1 MSLREILLFI
11 KKQSLSFSSLSSRHK
26 GRYSCIDVLVNM
38 PLTKKNP
45 RRTGTN
51 LMLSQQLQHWFTKIT
66 AKSPFFFAILDNQH
80 HYALVN
86 GRYCDLSGLTPA
98 EMVGMCD
105 SEILGKQFYQQLK
118 PYYERAFNGETLEA
132 EITLDDI
139 DLETSVHFSLTP
151 VETEGK
157 VEHIVFHA
165 IDTSEKQILVRSL
178 EESEGKFSTLTT
190 ILPDGLLL
198 VEEDCILSA
207 NPAALRLLG
216 FEMIQELLGES
227 FSRLFVDEKTKT
239 VFAKSLENQIVKA
252 PLVCLTGPR
261 CGFERK
267 VQLHAGATKLLG
279 GNTQI
284 VLIQDAEVSNKI
296 LSPTSKED
304 AHLDS
309 LTGLYNRFGFTK
321 RLEQLIHN
329 ETPLIML
336 YLDID
341 NFKNINDSLGH
352 HIGDKV
358 IKEVSSRLKR
368 LLPPQAIL
376 GHLGG
381 DEFGLILP
389 EPENNRMA
397 EMLSERIISL
407 INQPFDLHHFS
418 KRLACSIG
426 SVAYPGDGNDARI
439 LLQNA
444 DTAMYEAKDR
454 GRNRLIK
461 FNDQMNKE
469 ARMRL
474 WLEIELQ
481 KALQQNGLEVW
492 YQPKVNARDFSIN
505 GAEALIRWKHPVEGY
520 ISPGAFI
527 PVAER
532 AGLIEHLG
540 RVVMRDVFNTV
551 KRWKLQGILPGRVA
565 INLSPEQFGN
575 PKLIDYMEKLLR
587 TTELDP
593 NCITFELTES
603 AVMSDSEHTLQMLNA
618 IKKLGFSLSIDD
630 FGTGYSSLSY
640 LARFPIDELKIDRA
654 FITDIDTLP
663 KQITVIENI
672 INLGKSLNLTVVAE
686 GVETQQQATLLSNL
700 NCHSIQGF
708 HFHRPQPKQDI
719 EELFAQNRR
728 HKN

>member
-1 MSLREILLFI
+1 
-11 KKQSLSFSSLSSRHK
+11 
-26 GRYSCIDVLVNM
+26 M
-38 PLTKKNP
+38 P
-45 RRTGTN
+45 
-51 LMLSQQLQHWFTKIT
+51 SQHLQHWFAKIT
-66 AKSPFFFAILDNQH
+66 SNSPFFFAILNDQH
-80 HYALVN
+80 NYVMVN
-86 GRYCDLSGLTPA
+86 ERYCDIAGLSTTEL
-98 EMVGMCD
+98 VGMND
-105 SEILGKQFYQQLK
+105 SQILGEHFYRHLK
-118 PYYERAFNGETLEA
+118 PYYERAFQGETLET
-132 EITLDDI
+132 ELTLHEI
-139 DLETSVHFSLTP
+139 DLETSLHFSLSP
-151 VETEGK
+151 IMGDKK
-157 VEHIVFHA
+157 VENIVFHA
-165 IDTSEKQILVRSL
+165 IDTSEKQILIRSL
-178 EESEGKFSTLTT
+178 EESENKFSTLTSL
-190 ILPDGLLL
+190 LPDGLLL
-198 VEEDCILSA
+198 VDDDCIISA
-207 NPAALRLLG
+207 NPASARLLG
-216 FEMIQELLGES
+216 FENTSELLGEEL
-227 FSRLFVDEKTKT
+227 SRLFVDEKSKT
-239 VFAKSLENQIVKA
+239 VFSSPLSLLLAGA
-252 PLVCLTGPR
+252 PLVCLTGPK

-267 VQLHAGATKLLG
+267 VQLHAGATVVLG
-279 GNTQI
+279 NSSQLI
-284 VLIQDAEVSNKI
+284 LIQDAEDTPKQ
-296 LSPTSKED
+296 LSSTMHAD
-304 AHLDS
+304 IHIDS
-309 LTGLYNRFGFTK
+309 LTNLYNRFGFTK
-321 RLEQLIHN
+321 RLEQFIQN
-329 ETPLIML
+329 ETPLVML

-358 IKEVSSRLKR
+358 IKEVSARLKR
-368 LLPPQAIL
+368 LLPQQAIV

-389 EPENNRMA
+389 DPENSRAA
-397 EMLSERIISL
+397 EMLAERIISL

-426 SVAYPGDGNDARI
+426 SVAYPGDGSDARV

-505 GAEALIRWKHPVEGY
+505 GAEALVRWKHPVEGY
-520 ISPGAFI
+520 INPGAFI
-527 PVAER
+527 PVAEK

-540 RVVMRDVFNTV
+540 RVVMRDVFSTV

-565 INLSPEQFGN
+565 INLSPEQFCN

-700 NCHSIQGF
+700 NCNSIQGF
-708 HFHRPQPKQDI
+708 HFYRPQPRQEV
-719 EELFAQNRR
+719 EELFVQNRR
-728 HKN
+728 HRSTPK

>member
-1 MSLREILLFI
+1 
-11 KKQSLSFSSLSSRHK
+11 
-26 GRYSCIDVLVNM
+26 M
-38 PLTKKNP
+38 P
-45 RRTGTN
+45 
-51 LMLSQQLQHWFTKIT
+51 SQNIQHWFAKIT
-66 AKSPFFFAILDNQH
+66 SNSPFFFALLDDQH
-80 HYALVN
+80 QYVLVN
-86 GRYCDLSGLTPA
+86 ERYCDIAGLPA
-98 EMVGMCD
+98 NDLIGMND
-105 SEILGKQFYQQLK
+105 TQVLGEHFYQHLQ
-118 PYYERAFNGETLEA
+118 PYYSRAFNGETLEA
-132 EITLDDI
+132 EVTLHEL
-139 DLETSVHFSLTP
+139 DLETSLHFSLSP
-151 VETEGK
+151 ILNDNQVEY
-157 VEHIVFHA
+157 VVFHA
-165 IDTSEKQILVRSL
+165 IDTSEKQILIRSL
-178 EESEGKFSTLTT
+178 EESENKFSTLTT
-190 ILPDGLLL
+190 LLPDGLLL
-198 VEEDCILSA
+198 VEDDCIISA
-207 NPAALRLLG
+207 NPSSARLLG
-216 FEMIQELLGES
+216 FDDTSDLLGEEL
-227 FSRLFVDEKTKT
+227 SRLFIDEKTKA
-239 VFAKSLENQIVKA
+239 VFTTPIGLLLSEA

-267 VQLHAGATKLLG
+267 VQLNAGTIRVLG
-279 GNTQI
+279 SNSQLI
-284 VLIQDAEVSNKI
+284 LIQDASQATKQ
-296 LSPTSKED
+296 LSATTQTD
-304 AHLDS
+304 MHIDT
-309 LTGLYNRFGFTK
+309 LTGLYNRLGFTK
-321 RLEQLIHN
+321 RLEQLIQN
-329 ETPLIML
+329 DTPLVML

-368 LLPPQAIL
+368 LLPPQAVL

-389 EPENNRMA
+389 EPEHNRSA
-397 EMLSERIISL
+397 EMLAERIISL

-426 SVAYPGDGNDARI
+426 SVRYPGDGNDARV

-505 GAEALIRWKHPVEGY
+505 GAEALVRWKHPVEGY

-527 PVAER
+527 PVAEK

-540 RVVMRDVFNTV
+540 RVVMRDVFATV
-551 KRWKLQGILPGRVA
+551 KRWKQQGILPGRVA
-565 INLSPEQFGN
+565 INISPEQFGN
-575 PKLIDYMEKLLR
+575 PQLIDYLEKLLR
-587 TTELDP
+587 TTALDP

-603 AVMSDSEHTLQMLNA
+603 AMMSDSDHTLQMLNA

-630 FGTGYSSLSY
+630 FGTGYSSLAY

-663 KQITVIENI
+663 KQVTVIENI

-708 HFHRPQPKQDI
+708 HFYRPQPKHEV
-719 EELFAQNRR
+719 EELFSQHRR
-728 HKN
+728 HRKSL

>member
-1 MSLREILLFI
+1 
-11 KKQSLSFSSLSSRHK
+11 
-26 GRYSCIDVLVNM
+26 
-38 PLTKKNP
+38 
-45 RRTGTN
+45 
-51 LMLSQQLQHWFTKIT
+51 MLSQQLQHWFTKIT
-66 AKSPFFFAILDNQH
+66 ANSPFFFAILDSQH
-80 HYALVN
+80 NYAVVN
-86 GRYCDLSGLTPA
+86 GRYCDIAGLSPTEL
-98 EMVGMCD
+98 VGMCD
-105 SEILGKQFYQQLK
+105 NQILGQQFYRHLT
-118 PYYERAFNGETLEA
+118 PYYERAFNGETIEA
-132 EITLDDI
+132 EVTLSDL
-139 DLETSVHFSLTP
+139 DLETSLHFNVSP
-151 VETEGK
+151 IESDNGI
-157 VEHIVFHA
+157 EHIIFHA

-190 ILPDGLLL
+190 LLPEGVFL
-198 VEEDCILSA
+198 VEGDCIISA
-207 NPAALRLLG
+207 NPAAVRLLG
-216 FEMIQELLGES
+216 FEDSQDLLGENL
-227 FSRLFVDEKTKT
+227 SRLFVDEKTKT
-239 VFAKSLENQIVKA
+239 VFSDTLLDLLNDA
-252 PLVCLTGPR
+252 PLQCLTGPR

-267 VQLHAGATKLLG
+267 VRLQADSTMILGSHSQL
-279 GNTQI
+279 
-284 VLIQDAEVSNKI
+284 VLVQDAESANSAA
-296 LSPTSKED
+296 SPVAHED

-321 RLEQLIHN
+321 RLEQLIQN
-329 ETPLIML
+329 DTPLIML

-368 LLPPQAIL
+368 LLPQHAVL

-381 DEFGLILP
+381 DEFGIILA
-389 EPENNRMA
+389 EPDNNRMT

-407 INQPFDLHHFS
+407 VNQPFDLHHFS

-540 RVVMRDVFNTV
+540 RVVMRDVFSTV

-593 NCITFELTES
+593 SCITFELTES
-603 AVMSDSEHTLQMLNA
+603 AVMSDSDHTLQMLNA
-618 IKKLGFSLSIDD
+618 IKKLGFALSIDD

-654 FITDIDTLP
+654 FIRDVDTLP
-663 KQITVIENI
+663 KQVTVIENI

-700 NCHSIQGF
+700 NCNSIQGF
-708 HFHRPQPKQDI
+708 HFHRPQPRQEV

>member
-1 MSLREILLFI
+1 
-11 KKQSLSFSSLSSRHK
+11 
-26 GRYSCIDVLVNM
+26 M
-38 PLTKKNP
+38 P
-45 RRTGTN
+45 
-51 LMLSQQLQHWFTKIT
+51 SQHLKHWFVKLTSN
-66 AKSPFFFAILDNQH
+66 SPFFFAILDNE
-80 HYALVN
+80 YRYRMVSE
-86 GRYCDLSGLTPA
+86 RYCDITGLEHDDVVGLTD
-98 EMVGMCD
+98 EQV
-105 SEILGKQFYQQLK
+105 LGEQFYHKLQ
-118 PYYERAFNGETLEA
+118 PYYQRAFSGEHIEA
-132 EITLDDI
+132 EITLDET
-139 DLETSVHFSLTP
+139 DLETSLHFSISPIIEDKQTRF
-151 VETEGK
+151 V
-157 VEHIVFHA
+157 VFHA

-178 EESEGKFSTLTT
+178 EESETKFSKLTQL
-190 ILPDGLLL
+190 LPDGLLL
-198 VEEDCILSA
+198 VEDDIIISA
-207 NPAALRLLG
+207 NPASARLLG
-216 FEMIQELLGES
+216 LNSPHELLGEEL
-227 FSRLFVDEKTKT
+227 SRLFIDENSKK
-239 VFAKSLENQIVKA
+239 VFSHKLSSLLSEKPFI
-252 PLVCLTGPR
+252 CLTSAR

-267 VQLHAGATKLLG
+267 VQLNADVTAILG
-279 GNTQI
+279 SESQI
-284 VLIQDAEVSNKI
+284 ILIQDADDTPKNLSN
-296 LSPTSKED
+296 STED
-304 AHLDS
+304 AHIDS
-309 LTGLYNRFGFTK
+309 LTKLYNRFGFTK
-321 RLEQLIHN
+321 RLEQLIRSQ
-329 ETPLIML
+329 TPLL
-336 YLDID
+336 VFYLDID

-358 IKEVSSRLKR
+358 IQEVSARLKR
-368 LLPPQAIL
+368 LLPNQAII

-381 DEFGLILP
+381 DEFGIILP
-389 EPENNRMA
+389 EPENSRMA
-397 EMLSERIISL
+397 EIISDRIISL

-426 SVAYPGDGNDARI
+426 SVRYPEDGQDARI

-505 GAEALIRWKHPVEGY
+505 GAEALVRWKHPVEGY

-575 PKLIDYMEKLLR
+575 PQLIDYMEKLLR

-593 NCITFELTES
+593 SCITFELTES

-618 IKKLGFSLSIDD
+618 IKKLGFALSIDD

-654 FITDIDTLP
+654 FINDIDTLP
-663 KQITVIENI
+663 KQVTVIENI
-672 INLGKSLNLTVVAE
+672 INLGKSLDLTVVAE
-686 GVETQQQATLLSNL
+686 GVETHQQATLLSNL
-700 NCHSIQGF
+700 QCNSIQGF
-708 HFHRPQPKQDI
+708 HFYRPQPKHEV

>member
-1 MSLREILLFI
+1 
-11 KKQSLSFSSLSSRHK
+11 
-26 GRYSCIDVLVNM
+26 M
-38 PLTKKNP
+38 PT
-45 RRTGTN
+45 T
-51 LMLSQQLQHWFTKIT
+51 QLQQWF
-66 AKSPFFFAILDNQH
+66 AKLTDSSPFLFAILDKQHNYSNVNQ
-80 HYALVN
+80 
-86 GRYCDLSGLTPA
+86 RYCEIAGLSKNEL
-98 EMVGMCD
+98 VGMND
-105 SEILGKQFYQQLK
+105 SLVLGDKFYQSLK
-118 PYYERAFNGETLEA
+118 PFYDKALQGENVEA
-132 EITLDDI
+132 EIILNDDEH
-139 DLETSVHFSLTP
+139 ETSLHFSVSP
-151 VETEGK
+151 IIIDDNVESIT
-157 VEHIVFHA
+157 FHA
-165 IDTSEKQILVRSL
+165 IDTSEKQIIAKSL
-178 EESEGKFSTLTT
+178 EESESKFSVLSEL
-190 ILPDGLLL
+190 LPDGL
-198 VEEDCILSA
+198 ILIENDTIISA
-207 NPAALRLLG
+207 NPMAVRLLG
-216 FEMIQELLGES
+216 FNENEELLGEQI
-227 FSRLFVDEKTKT
+227 SRLFIDEKTKT
-239 VFAKSLENQIVKA
+239 VFARSLSSILEKEIIT
-252 PLVCLTGPR
+252 CLTGAR
-261 CGFERK
+261 CGVERK
-267 VQLHAGATKLLG
+267 VTLRADKITVLG
-279 GNTQI
+279 NQSQI
-284 VLIQDAEVSNKI
+284 II
-296 LSPTSKED
+296 IED
-304 AHLDS
+304 ADSEVGGVPDDKHDSHYDS
-309 LTGLYNRFGFTK
+309 LTKLYNRFGFTR
-321 RLEQLIHN
+321 RLEHFIDN
-329 ETPLIML
+329 ETPLVML

-358 IKEVSSRLKR
+358 IKEVSARLQR
-368 LLPPQAIL
+368 LLPAEAIL

-381 DEFGLILP
+381 DEFGLIVPNP
-389 EPENNRMA
+389 EHNKAA
-397 EMLSERIISL
+397 ESLSEKIISL

-426 SVAYPGDGNDARI
+426 AVSYPRDGNDARV

-454 GRNRLIK
+454 GRNRLI
-461 FNDQMNKE
+461 NYHDQMNKE

-505 GAEALIRWKHPVEGY
+505 GAEALVRWKHPIEGY

-540 RVVMRDVFNTV
+540 RSVMREVFTTV
-551 KRWKLQGILPGRVA
+551 KRWKIQGILPGRVA

-593 NCITFELTES
+593 SCITFELTES

-618 IKKLGFSLSIDD
+618 IKKLGFALSIDD

-654 FITDIDTLP
+654 FINDIDKLP
-663 KQITVIENI
+663 KQVTVIENI
-672 INLGKSLNLTVVAE
+672 INLGRSLDLSVVAE
-686 GVETQQQATLLSNL
+686 GVETRQQATLLSNL

-708 HFHRPQPKQDI
+708 HFHRPQPKHEI
-719 EELFAQNRR
+719 EELLAQNRR

>member
-1 MSLREILLFI
+1 
-11 KKQSLSFSSLSSRHK
+11 
-26 GRYSCIDVLVNM
+26 
-38 PLTKKNP
+38 
-45 RRTGTN
+45 
-51 LMLSQQLQHWFTKIT
+51 MLSQQLQHWFTKLT
-66 AKSPFFFAILDNQH
+66 ANSPFFFAILDQQH
-80 HYALVN
+80 HYAVVN
-86 GRYCDLSGLTPA
+86 GRYCDIAGLTST
-98 EMVGMCD
+98 ELVGMND
-105 SEILGKQFYQQLK
+105 SQILGQQFYEQLK
-118 PYYERAFNGETLEA
+118 PYYQRAFKGESIEA
-132 EITLDDI
+132 EVTIGDVN
-139 DLETSVHFSLTP
+139 LETSLHFNLSP
-151 VETEGK
+151 IDSDGK
-157 VEHIVFHA
+157 IEHIIFHA
-165 IDTSEKQILVRSL
+165 IDTSEKQILIRSL
-178 EESEGKFSTLTT
+178 DESEGKFSTLTSL
-190 ILPDGLLL
+190 LPEGILL
-198 VEEDCILSA
+198 VEEDCIISV

-216 FEMIQELLGES
+216 FDSAQDVLGES
-227 FSRLFVDEKTKT
+227 LSRLFIDEKTKT
-239 VFAKSLENQIVKA
+239 VFSESLTNSLCEA
-252 PLVCLTGPR
+252 PLVCLTSPR

-267 VQLHAGATKLLG
+267 VQLLADATMILG
-279 GNTQI
+279 SDSQL
-284 VLIQDAEVSNKI
+284 VLIQDAESAPKALSVNK
-296 LSPTSKED
+296 TED
-304 AHLDS
+304 AHIDS

-368 LLPPQAIL
+368 LLPQQAVL

-381 DEFGLILP
+381 DEFGIILP

-397 EMLSERIISL
+397 EILSERIISL

-418 KRLACSIG
+418 KRLACSVG

-540 RVVMRDVFNTV
+540 RVVMRDVFTTV

-593 NCITFELTES
+593 SCITFELTES

-618 IKKLGFSLSIDD
+618 IKKLGFALSIDD

-640 LARFPIDELKIDRA
+640 LARFPLDELKIDRA
-654 FITDIDTLP
+654 FISDIDTLP
-663 KQITVIENI
+663 KQVTVIENI

-700 NCHSIQGF
+700 NCNSIQGF
-708 HFHRPQPKQDI
+708 HFYRPQPRQEV

>member
-1 MSLREILLFI
+1 
-11 KKQSLSFSSLSSRHK
+11 
-26 GRYSCIDVLVNM
+26 M
-38 PLTKKNP
+38 P
-45 RRTGTN
+45 
-51 LMLSQQLQHWFTKIT
+51 SQQLQHWFKKIT
-66 AKSPFFFAILDNQH
+66 AHGPFFSAILDSQH
-80 HYALVN
+80 NYVMVN
-86 GRYCDLSGLTPA
+86 ERYCEIAGLSND
-98 EMVGMCD
+98 EMIGMND
-105 SEILGKQFYQQLK
+105 SQILGEQFYSHLK
-118 PYYERAFNGETLEA
+118 PYYQRAFSGEHLEA
-132 EITLDDI
+132 EITLDEI
-139 DLETSVHFSLTP
+139 DLETCFHCTLSP
-151 VETEGK
+151 IEIDGK
-157 VEHIVFHA
+157 IQSIVLHA

-178 EESEGKFSTLTT
+178 EESESKFSTLTAL
-190 ILPDGLLL
+190 LPDGLLL
-198 VEEDCILSA
+198 VEDDCILSA
-207 NPAALRLLG
+207 NPAAVRLLG
-216 FEMIQELLGES
+216 FESSADLLGEDL
-227 FSRLFVDEKTKT
+227 SRLFIDEKTKT
-239 VFAKSLENQIVKA
+239 VFNNKLSLLLQNS
-252 PLVCLTGPR
+252 PFVCLTGPR

-267 VQLHAGATKLLG
+267 VQLKADSAVILG
-279 GNTQI
+279 SDSQI
-284 VLIQDAEVSNKI
+284 VLIQDAEQNAAPNSN
-296 LSPTSKED
+296 SPVED
-304 AHLDS
+304 ANIDS
-309 LTGLYNRFGFTK
+309 LTGVYNRFGFTK
-321 RLEQLIHN
+321 RLEQLIKN

-368 LLPPQAIL
+368 LLPQQAVL

-389 EPENNRMA
+389 EPENNRMV
-397 EMLSERIISL
+397 EMLSDRIISL

-540 RVVMRDVFNTV
+540 RVVMREVFNTV
-551 KRWKLQGILPGRVA
+551 KRWKIQGILPGRVA

-593 NCITFELTES
+593 SCITFELTES
-603 AVMSDSEHTLQMLNA
+603 AVMSDSDHTLQMLNA

-640 LARFPIDELKIDRA
+640 LARFPLDELKIDRA
-654 FITDIDTLP
+654 FINEIDTLP
-663 KQITVIENI
+663 KQVTVIENI

-700 NCHSIQGF
+700 NCNSIQGF
-708 HFHRPQPKQDI
+708 HFYRPQPKQEV
-719 EELFAQNRR
+719 EELFVQNRR

>member
-1 MSLREILLFI
+1 
-11 KKQSLSFSSLSSRHK
+11 
-26 GRYSCIDVLVNM
+26 M
-38 PLTKKNP
+38 P
-45 RRTGTN
+45 
-51 LMLSQQLQHWFTKIT
+51 SQQLQHWFKQLT
-66 AKSPFFFAILDNQH
+66 ANSPFFFAILDSNH
-80 HYALVN
+80 DYCVVN
-86 GRYCDLSGLTPA
+86 ERYSEIAGLSGA
-98 EMVGMCD
+98 EMVGMND
-105 SEILGKQFYQQLK
+105 VQVLGDKFYQKLK
-118 PYYERAFNGETLEA
+118 PYYQRAFNLEHVEA
-132 EITLDDI
+132 ELSLDETDI
-139 DLETSVHFSLTP
+139 ETSLHFSVSPILAD
-151 VETEGK
+151 EK
-157 VEHIVFHA
+157 VTHVVFHA
-165 IDTSEKQILVRSL
+165 IDTTEKQVLIRSL
-178 EESEGKFSTLTT
+178 EESESKFSRLTQL
-190 ILPDGLLL
+190 LPDGFLL
-198 VEEDCILSA
+198 VEDDSILSA
-207 NPAALRLLG
+207 NPAAARLLG
-216 FEMIQELLGES
+216 FNTPHELLGEEM
-227 FSRLFVDEKTKT
+227 SRLFVDAASKTPHSSQLCSLLSEK
-239 VFAKSLENQIVKA
+239 
-252 PLVCLTGPR
+252 PLVCLTSAR
-261 CGFERK
+261 CGFERRI
-267 VQLHAGATKLLG
+267 QINADNATVLGNRSQVILL
-279 GNTQI
+279 
-284 VLIQDAEVSNKI
+284 QDADAVTKRLSDSN
-296 LSPTSKED
+296 SDD

-309 LTGLYNRFGFTK
+309 LTKLYNRFGFTR
-321 RLEQLIHN
+321 RLDQLIN
-329 ETPLIML
+329 NDVPLLLL

-358 IKEVSSRLKR
+358 IKEVSARLKR
-368 LLPPQAIL
+368 LLPKQAVI

-381 DEFGLILP
+381 DEFGIILP

-397 EMLSERIISL
+397 EILSERIISL
-407 INQPFDLHHFS
+407 INQPFDLQHFS

-426 SVAYPGDGNDARI
+426 SVTYPGNGNDARI

-505 GAEALIRWKHPVEGY
+505 GAEALVRWKHPVEGY

-551 KRWKLQGILPGRVA
+551 KRWKMQGILPGRVA

-575 PKLIDYMEKLLR
+575 PQLIDYMEKLLR

-593 NCITFELTES
+593 SCITFELTES
-603 AVMSDSEHTLQMLNA
+603 AVMSDSDHTIQMLNA

-640 LARFPIDELKIDRA
+640 LARFPLDELKIDRA
-654 FITDIDTLP
+654 FINDIDDYP
-663 KQITVIENI
+663 KQVTVIENI
-672 INLGKSLNLTVVAE
+672 INLGKSLNLSVVAE
-686 GVETQQQATLLSNL
+686 GIETHQQAALLSNL
-700 NCHSIQGF
+700 QCNAIQGF
-708 HFHRPQPKQDI
+708 HFYRPQPRAEV

>member
-1 MSLREILLFI
+1 
-11 KKQSLSFSSLSSRHK
+11 
-26 GRYSCIDVLVNM
+26 
-38 PLTKKNP
+38 
-45 RRTGTN
+45 
-51 LMLSQQLQHWFTKIT
+51 MLSQQLQHWFKEIT
-66 AKSPFFFAILDNQH
+66 ANSPFFFAILDNQH
-80 HYALVN
+80 NYAVVN
-86 GRYCDLSGLTPA
+86 GRYCDIAGLTPP
-98 EMVGMCD
+98 ELVGMSD
-105 SEILGKQFYQQLK
+105 SQIMGQQFYNHLK
-118 PYYERAFNGETLEA
+118 PYYERAFKGESIEA
-132 EITLDDI
+132 EMTMGDL
-139 DLETSVHFSLTP
+139 DLETSLHFNISPLNND
-151 VETEGK
+151 GK
-157 VEHIVFHA
+157 IEHIIFHA
-165 IDTSEKQILVRSL
+165 LDTSEKQILIRSL
-178 EESEGKFSTLTT
+178 EESEGKFSTLTSLVPEG
-190 ILPDGLLL
+190 IML
-198 VEEDCILSA
+198 VEDDCIISA

-216 FEMIQELLGES
+216 FESVQDVLGES
-227 FSRLFVDEKTKT
+227 LSRLFVDEKTKT
-239 VFAKSLENQIVKA
+239 VFSESLVSSLGEA
-252 PLVCLTGPR
+252 PLTCLTGPR

-267 VQLHAGATKLLG
+267 VQLMADATMILG
-279 GNTQI
+279 SDSQL
-284 VLIQDAEVSNKI
+284 VLIQDADAAPKL
-296 LSPTSKED
+296 LSPSNQED

-329 ETPLIML
+329 DTALIML

-368 LLPPQAIL
+368 LLPQHAIL

-381 DEFGLILP
+381 DEFGIILP

-407 INQPFDLHHFS
+407 VNQPFDLHHFS

-540 RVVMRDVFNTV
+540 RVVMREVFTTV

-593 NCITFELTES
+593 SCITFELTES

-618 IKKLGFSLSIDD
+618 IKRLGFALSIDD

-654 FITDIDTLP
+654 FISDIDTLP

-700 NCHSIQGF
+700 NCNSIQGF
-708 HFHRPQPKQDI
+708 HFHRPQPRQEV

>member
-1 MSLREILLFI
+1 MCYLRCNILMNISALE
-11 KKQSLSFSSLSSRHK
+11 SGSSL
-26 GRYSCIDVLVNM
+26 M
-38 PLTKKNP
+38 P
-45 RRTGTN
+45 
-51 LMLSQQLQHWFTKIT
+51 SQHLQHWFAKIT
-66 AKSPFFFAILDNQH
+66 SNSPFFFAILNDQH
-80 HYALVN
+80 NYVMVN
-86 GRYCDLSGLTPA
+86 ERYCDIAGLSTTEL
-98 EMVGMCD
+98 VGMND
-105 SEILGKQFYQQLK
+105 SQILGEHFYRHLK
-118 PYYERAFNGETLEA
+118 PYYERAFQGETLET
-132 EITLDDI
+132 ELTLHEI
-139 DLETSVHFSLTP
+139 DLETSLHFSLSP
-151 VETEGK
+151 IMGDKK
-157 VEHIVFHA
+157 VENIVFHA
-165 IDTSEKQILVRSL
+165 IDTSEKQILIRSL
-178 EESEGKFSTLTT
+178 EESENKFSTLTSL
-190 ILPDGLLL
+190 LPDGLLL
-198 VEEDCILSA
+198 VDDDCIISA
-207 NPAALRLLG
+207 NPASARLLG
-216 FEMIQELLGES
+216 FENTSELLGEEL
-227 FSRLFVDEKTKT
+227 SRLFVDEKSKT
-239 VFAKSLENQIVKA
+239 VFSSPLSLLLAGA
-252 PLVCLTGPR
+252 PLVCLTGPK

-267 VQLHAGATKLLG
+267 VQLHAGATVVLG
-279 GNTQI
+279 NSSQLI
-284 VLIQDAEVSNKI
+284 LIQDAEDTPKQ
-296 LSPTSKED
+296 LSSTMHAD
-304 AHLDS
+304 IHIDS
-309 LTGLYNRFGFTK
+309 LTNLYNRFGFTK
-321 RLEQLIHN
+321 RLEQFIQN
-329 ETPLIML
+329 ETPLVML

-358 IKEVSSRLKR
+358 IKEVSARLKR
-368 LLPPQAIL
+368 LLPQQAIV

-389 EPENNRMA
+389 DPENSRAA
-397 EMLSERIISL
+397 EMLAERIISL

-426 SVAYPGDGNDARI
+426 SVAYPGDGSDARV

-505 GAEALIRWKHPVEGY
+505 GAEALVRWKHPVEGY
-520 ISPGAFI
+520 INPGAFI
-527 PVAER
+527 PVAEK

-540 RVVMRDVFNTV
+540 RVVMRDVFSTV

-565 INLSPEQFGN
+565 INLSPEQFCN

-700 NCHSIQGF
+700 NCNSIQGF
-708 HFHRPQPKQDI
+708 HFYRPQPRQEV
-719 EELFAQNRR
+719 EELFVQNRR
-728 HKN
+728 HRSTPK

>member
-1 MSLREILLFI
+1 
-11 KKQSLSFSSLSSRHK
+11 
-26 GRYSCIDVLVNM
+26 
-38 PLTKKNP
+38 
-45 RRTGTN
+45 
-51 LMLSQQLQHWFTKIT
+51 MLSQQLQHWFTKIT
-66 AKSPFFFAILDNQH
+66 ANSPFFFAILDNQH
-80 HYALVN
+80 NYAMVN
-86 GRYCDLSGLTPA
+86 GRYCDIAGLTPT
-98 EMVGMCD
+98 ELVGMCD
-105 SEILGKQFYQQLK
+105 NQIMGQQFYEHLK
-118 PYYERAFNGETLEA
+118 PYYERAFSGESVEA
-132 EITLDDI
+132 EMTLGNL
-139 DLETSVHFSLTP
+139 DLETSLHFNVSP
-151 VETEGK
+151 IETEGK
-157 VEHIVFHA
+157 IEHVIFHA
-165 IDTSEKQILVRSL
+165 LDTSEKQILIRSL

-190 ILPDGLLL
+190 LLSDGVLL
-198 VEEDCILSA
+198 VEDDCILSA

-216 FEMIQELLGES
+216 FDSIQDVLGES
-227 FSRLFVDEKTKT
+227 LSRLFVDEKTKT
-239 VFAKSLENQIVKA
+239 VFSDSFSNMLSET
-252 PLVCLTGPR
+252 PLVCSTSPR
-261 CGFERK
+261 CGLERK
-267 VQLHAGATKLLG
+267 VQLQADATMVLG
-279 GNTQI
+279 GDSQL
-284 VLIQDAEVSNKI
+284 VLIQDAEEAPTGGAPVNKH
-296 LSPTSKED
+296 ED
-304 AHLDS
+304 IHLDS

-321 RLEQLIHN
+321 RLEQLIHK

-368 LLPPQAIL
+368 LLPQHAVL

-381 DEFGLILP
+381 DEFGIILP

-540 RVVMRDVFNTV
+540 RVVMRDVFSTV

-603 AVMSDSEHTLQMLNA
+603 AVMSDSEHTIQMLNA
-618 IKKLGFSLSIDD
+618 IKKLGFALSIDD

-654 FITDIDTLP
+654 FISDIDTLP

-672 INLGKSLNLTVVAE
+672 INLGKSLDLTVVAE

-700 NCHSIQGF
+700 NCNSIQGF
-708 HFHRPQPKQDI
+708 HFYRPQPRQEV

>member
-1 MSLREILLFI
+1 MCYLRCNILMNISALE
-11 KKQSLSFSSLSSRHK
+11 SGSSL
-26 GRYSCIDVLVNM
+26 M
-38 PLTKKNP
+38 P
-45 RRTGTN
+45 
-51 LMLSQQLQHWFTKIT
+51 SQHLQHWFAKIT
-66 AKSPFFFAILDNQH
+66 SNSPFFFAILNDQH
-80 HYALVN
+80 NYVMVN
-86 GRYCDLSGLTPA
+86 ERYCDIAGLSTTEL
-98 EMVGMCD
+98 VGMND
-105 SEILGKQFYQQLK
+105 SQILGEHFYRHLK
-118 PYYERAFNGETLEA
+118 PYYERAFQGETLET
-132 EITLDDI
+132 ELTLHEI
-139 DLETSVHFSLTP
+139 DLETSLHFSLSP
-151 VETEGK
+151 IMGDKK
-157 VEHIVFHA
+157 VENIVFHA
-165 IDTSEKQILVRSL
+165 IDTSEKQILIRSL
-178 EESEGKFSTLTT
+178 EESENKFSTLTSL
-190 ILPDGLLL
+190 LPDGLLL
-198 VEEDCILSA
+198 VDDDCIISA
-207 NPAALRLLG
+207 NPASARLLG
-216 FEMIQELLGES
+216 FENTSELLGEEL
-227 FSRLFVDEKTKT
+227 SRLFVDEKSKT
-239 VFAKSLENQIVKA
+239 VFSSPLSLLLAGA
-252 PLVCLTGPR
+252 PLVCLTGPK

-267 VQLHAGATKLLG
+267 VQLHAGATVVLG
-279 GNTQI
+279 NSSQLI
-284 VLIQDAEVSNKI
+284 LIQDAEDAPKQ
-296 LSPTSKED
+296 LSSTMHAD
-304 AHLDS
+304 IHIDS
-309 LTGLYNRFGFTK
+309 LTNLYNRFGFTK
-321 RLEQLIHN
+321 RLEQFIQN
-329 ETPLIML
+329 ETPLVML

-358 IKEVSSRLKR
+358 IKEVSARLKR
-368 LLPPQAIL
+368 LLPQQAIV

-389 EPENNRMA
+389 DPENSHAA
-397 EMLSERIISL
+397 EMLAERIISL

-426 SVAYPGDGNDARI
+426 SVAYPGDGSDARV

-505 GAEALIRWKHPVEGY
+505 GAEALVRWKHPVEGY
-520 ISPGAFI
+520 INPGAFI
-527 PVAER
+527 PVAEK

-540 RVVMRDVFNTV
+540 RVVMRDVFSTV

-565 INLSPEQFGN
+565 INLSPEQFCN

-700 NCHSIQGF
+700 NCNSIQGF
-708 HFHRPQPKQDI
+708 HFYRPQPRQEV
-719 EELFAQNRR
+719 EELFVQNRR
-728 HKN
+728 HRSTPK

>member
-1 MSLREILLFI
+1 MCYLRCNILMNISALE
-11 KKQSLSFSSLSSRHK
+11 SGSSL
-26 GRYSCIDVLVNM
+26 M
-38 PLTKKNP
+38 P
-45 RRTGTN
+45 
-51 LMLSQQLQHWFTKIT
+51 SQHLQHWFAKIT
-66 AKSPFFFAILDNQH
+66 SNSPFFFAILNDQH
-80 HYALVN
+80 NYVMVN
-86 GRYCDLSGLTPA
+86 ERYCDIAGLSTTEL
-98 EMVGMCD
+98 VGMND
-105 SEILGKQFYQQLK
+105 SQILGEHFYRHLK
-118 PYYERAFNGETLEA
+118 PYYERAFQGETLET
-132 EITLDDI
+132 ELTLHEI
-139 DLETSVHFSLTP
+139 DLETSLHFSLSP
-151 VETEGK
+151 IMGDKK
-157 VEHIVFHA
+157 VENIVFHA
-165 IDTSEKQILVRSL
+165 IDTSEKQILIRSL
-178 EESEGKFSTLTT
+178 EESKNKFSTLTSL
-190 ILPDGLLL
+190 LPDGLLL
-198 VEEDCILSA
+198 VDDDCIISA
-207 NPAALRLLG
+207 NPASARLLG
-216 FEMIQELLGES
+216 FENTSELLGEEL
-227 FSRLFVDEKTKT
+227 SRLFVDEKSKT
-239 VFAKSLENQIVKA
+239 VFSSPLSLLLAGA
-252 PLVCLTGPR
+252 PLVCLTGPK

-267 VQLHAGATKLLG
+267 VQLHAGATVVLG
-279 GNTQI
+279 NSSQLI
-284 VLIQDAEVSNKI
+284 LIQDAEDAPKQ
-296 LSPTSKED
+296 LSSTMHAD
-304 AHLDS
+304 IHIDS
-309 LTGLYNRFGFTK
+309 LTNLYNRFGFTK
-321 RLEQLIHN
+321 RLEQFIQN
-329 ETPLIML
+329 ETPLVML

-358 IKEVSSRLKR
+358 IKEVSARLKR
-368 LLPPQAIL
+368 LLPQQAIV

-389 EPENNRMA
+389 DPENSRAA
-397 EMLSERIISL
+397 EMLAERIISL

-426 SVAYPGDGNDARI
+426 SVAYPGDGSDARV

-505 GAEALIRWKHPVEGY
+505 GAEALVRWKHPVEGY
-520 ISPGAFI
+520 INPGAFI
-527 PVAER
+527 PVAEK

-540 RVVMRDVFNTV
+540 RVVMRDVFSTV

-565 INLSPEQFGN
+565 INLSPEQFCN

-700 NCHSIQGF
+700 NCNSIQGF
-708 HFHRPQPKQDI
+708 HFYRPQPRQEV
-719 EELFAQNRR
+719 EELFVQNRR
-728 HKN
+728 HRSTPK

>member
-1 MSLREILLFI
+1 
-11 KKQSLSFSSLSSRHK
+11 
-26 GRYSCIDVLVNM
+26 M
-38 PLTKKNP
+38 P
-45 RRTGTN
+45 
-51 LMLSQQLQHWFTKIT
+51 SQHLQHWFAKIT
-66 AKSPFFFAILDNQH
+66 SNSPFFFAILNDQH
-80 HYALVN
+80 NYVMVN
-86 GRYCDLSGLTPA
+86 ERYCDIAGLSTTEL
-98 EMVGMCD
+98 VGMND
-105 SEILGKQFYQQLK
+105 SQILGEHFYRHLK
-118 PYYERAFNGETLEA
+118 PYYERAFQGETLET
-132 EITLDDI
+132 ELTLHEI
-139 DLETSVHFSLTP
+139 DLETSLHFSLSP
-151 VETEGK
+151 IMGDKK
-157 VEHIVFHA
+157 VENIVFHA
-165 IDTSEKQILVRSL
+165 IDTSEKQILIRSL
-178 EESEGKFSTLTT
+178 EESKNKFSTLTSL
-190 ILPDGLLL
+190 LPDGLLL
-198 VEEDCILSA
+198 VDDDCIISA
-207 NPAALRLLG
+207 NPASARLLG
-216 FEMIQELLGES
+216 FENTSELLGEEL
-227 FSRLFVDEKTKT
+227 SRLFVDEKSKT
-239 VFAKSLENQIVKA
+239 VFSSPLSLLLAGA
-252 PLVCLTGPR
+252 PLVCLTGPK

-267 VQLHAGATKLLG
+267 VQLHAGATVVLG
-279 GNTQI
+279 NSSQLI
-284 VLIQDAEVSNKI
+284 LIQDAEDAPKQ
-296 LSPTSKED
+296 LSSTMHAD
-304 AHLDS
+304 IHIDS
-309 LTGLYNRFGFTK
+309 LTNLYNRFGFTK
-321 RLEQLIHN
+321 RLEQFIQN
-329 ETPLIML
+329 ETPLVML

-358 IKEVSSRLKR
+358 IKEVSARLKR
-368 LLPPQAIL
+368 LLPQQAIV
-376 GHLGG
+376 GNLGG

-389 EPENNRMA
+389 DPENSRAA
-397 EMLSERIISL
+397 EMLAERIISL

-426 SVAYPGDGNDARI
+426 SVAYPGDGSDARV

-505 GAEALIRWKHPVEGY
+505 GAEALVRWKHPVEGY
-520 ISPGAFI
+520 INPGAFI
-527 PVAER
+527 PVAEK

-540 RVVMRDVFNTV
+540 RVVMRDVFSTV

-565 INLSPEQFGN
+565 INLSPEQFCN

-700 NCHSIQGF
+700 NCNSIQGF
-708 HFHRPQPKQDI
+708 HFYRPQPRQEV
-719 EELFAQNRR
+719 EELFVQNRR
-728 HKN
+728 HRSTPK

>member
-1 MSLREILLFI
+1 
-11 KKQSLSFSSLSSRHK
+11 
-26 GRYSCIDVLVNM
+26 
-38 PLTKKNP
+38 
-45 RRTGTN
+45 
-51 LMLSQQLQHWFTKIT
+51 MLSQQLQHWFTKIT
-66 AKSPFFFAILDNQH
+66 ANSPFFFAILDNQH
-80 HYALVN
+80 NYAMVN
-86 GRYCDLSGLTPA
+86 GRYCDIAGLTST
-98 EMVGMCD
+98 ELIGMND
-105 SEILGKQFYQQLK
+105 SQIMGQQFYDHLK
-118 PYYERAFNGETLEA
+118 PYYARAFKGESIEA
-132 EITLDDI
+132 EMTIGDLG
-139 DLETSVHFSLTP
+139 LETSLHFNLSP
-151 VETEGK
+151 IDNDGK
-157 VEHIVFHA
+157 IEHVIFHA
-165 IDTSEKQILVRSL
+165 LDTSEKQILVRSL
-178 EESEGKFSTLTT
+178 EESEGKFSTLTSL
-190 ILPDGLLL
+190 LPEGIFLL
-198 VEEDCILSA
+198 EGDCIISA

-216 FEMIQELLGES
+216 FESMQDILGENL
-227 FSRLFVDEKTKT
+227 SRLFVDEKTKT
-239 VFAKSLENQIVKA
+239 VFSDTFVDQLSET
-252 PLVCLTGPR
+252 PLTCLTGPR

-267 VQLHAGATKLLG
+267 VQLLADSTMVLG
-279 GNTQI
+279 SDSQL
-284 VLIQDAEVSNKI
+284 VLIQDAESGQVT
-296 LSPTSKED
+296 LSSAQHED

-368 LLPPQAIL
+368 LLPQHAVL

-381 DEFGLILP
+381 DEFGIILP
-389 EPENNRMA
+389 EPDNNRMV

-540 RVVMRDVFNTV
+540 RVVMRDVFSTV

-593 NCITFELTES
+593 SCITFELTES

-618 IKKLGFSLSIDD
+618 IKRLGFALSIDD

-654 FITDIDTLP
+654 FISDIDTLP

-700 NCHSIQGF
+700 NCNSIQGF
-708 HFHRPQPKQDI
+708 HFYRPQPRQEV

>member
-1 MSLREILLFI
+1 
-11 KKQSLSFSSLSSRHK
+11 
-26 GRYSCIDVLVNM
+26 M
-38 PLTKKNP
+38 P
-45 RRTGTN
+45 
-51 LMLSQQLQHWFTKIT
+51 SQQLKHWFATLT
-66 AKSPFFFAILDNQH
+66 SNSPFFFAILDKKHN
-80 HYALVN
+80 YRMVSD
-86 GRYCDLSGLTPA
+86 RYCDIAGLSHEEIIGLNDCQ
-98 EMVGMCD
+98 V
-105 SEILGKQFYQQLK
+105 LGEQFYKKLA
-118 PYYERAFNGETLEA
+118 PYYQRAFKGTHVEA
-132 EITLDDI
+132 EITLDET
-139 DLETSVHFSLTP
+139 DLETSLHFSLSP
-151 VETEGK
+151 VFEGNEIRF
-157 VEHIVFHA
+157 VVFHA
-165 IDTSEKQILVRSL
+165 VDTSEKQILVRSL
-178 EESEGKFSTLTT
+178 EESESKFAKLTQL
-190 ILPDGLLL
+190 LPDGLLL
-198 VEEDCILSA
+198 IEDDIIISA
-207 NPAALRLLG
+207 NPASARLLG
-216 FEMIQELLGES
+216 LNSPHELLGEEL
-227 FSRLFVDEKTKT
+227 SRLFIDENSKK
-239 VFAKSLENQIVKA
+239 VFSHRLSALISDK
-252 PLVCLTGPR
+252 PFVCLTSAR

-267 VQLHAGATKLLG
+267 VQLHADSTAILG
-279 GNTQI
+279 SESQI
-284 VLIQDAEVSNKI
+284 ILIQDADDTPKNLSSASN
-296 LSPTSKED
+296 ED
-304 AHLDS
+304 IHIDS
-309 LTGLYNRFGFTK
+309 LTKLYNRFGFTK
-321 RLEQLIHN
+321 RLEQLIKKQ
-329 ETPLIML
+329 TPLL
-336 YLDID
+336 VFYLDID

-358 IKEVSSRLKR
+358 IQEVSTRLKR
-368 LLPPQAIL
+368 LLPNQAII

-381 DEFGLILP
+381 DEFGVILP
-389 EPENNRMA
+389 EPENTRMA
-397 EMLSERIISL
+397 EILSDRIISL

-426 SVAYPGDGNDARI
+426 SVRYPEDGQDARI

-505 GAEALIRWKHPVEGY
+505 GAEALVRWKHPVEGY
-520 ISPGAFI
+520 ISPGSFI

-551 KRWKLQGILPGRVA
+551 KRWKQQGILPGRVA

-575 PKLIDYMEKLLR
+575 PQLIDFMEKLLR

-593 NCITFELTES
+593 SCITFELTES

-618 IKKLGFSLSIDD
+618 IKKLGFALSIDD

-654 FITDIDTLP
+654 FINDIDTLP
-663 KQITVIENI
+663 KQVTVIENI
-672 INLGKSLNLTVVAE
+672 INLGKSLDLTVVAE
-686 GVETQQQATLLSNL
+686 GVETHQQATLLSNL
-700 NCHSIQGF
+700 QCNAIQGF
-708 HFHRPQPKQDI
+708 HFYRPQPKHEI
-719 EELFAQNRR
+719 EELFVQNRR

>member
-1 MSLREILLFI
+1 MPS
-11 KKQSLSFSSLSSRHK
+11 KQMH
-26 GRYSCIDVLVNM
+26 
-38 PLTKKNP
+38 
-45 RRTGTN
+45 
-51 LMLSQQLQHWFTKIT
+51 HWFNKLTSN
-66 AKSPFFFAILDNQH
+66 SPFFFAILDKQH
-80 HYALVN
+80 NYCLVN
-86 GRYCDLSGLTPA
+86 ERYCDVAGLA
-98 EMVGMCD
+98 QEELIGMND
-105 SEILGKQFYQQLK
+105 AQILGDNFYQKLK
-118 PYYERAFNGETLEA
+118 PYYDRALLGESIEA
-132 EITLDDI
+132 EITLDET
-139 DLETSVHFSLTP
+139 DLETSLHFSLSP
-151 VETEGK
+151 VEDGEQIS
-157 VEHIVFHA
+157 HLLFQA
-165 IDTSEKQILVRSL
+165 IDTSEKHILIKSL
-178 EESEGKFSTLTT
+178 EESETKFSRLTQL
-190 ILPDGLLL
+190 LPDGLLL
-198 VEEDCILSA
+198 VEEDTILSA
-207 NPAALRLLG
+207 NPAAARLLG
-216 FEMIQELLGES
+216 FNSQHDLLGEEL
-227 FSRLFVDEKTKT
+227 SRLFMDEKSKM
-239 VFAKSLENQIVKA
+239 VFSHKLCSLLSEKA
-252 PLVCLTGPR
+252 FVCMTSAR
-261 CGFERK
+261 CGFERR
-267 VQLHAGATKLLG
+267 VQLHADFTTVLG
-279 GNTQI
+279 NQSQI
-284 VLIQDAEVSNKI
+284 ILIQDADETPKH
-296 LSPTSKED
+296 LSVKNSD
-304 AHLDS
+304 DIHIDS
-309 LTGLYNRFGFTK
+309 LTKLYNRFGFTK
-321 RLEQLIHN
+321 RLEQLIKSQ
-329 ETPLIML
+329 TPLL
-336 YLDID
+336 LFYLDID

-358 IKEVSSRLKR
+358 ILEVAARLKR
-368 LLPPQAIL
+368 LLPQHSVI

-381 DEFGLILP
+381 DEFGVILP

-397 EMLSERIISL
+397 ELLSERIISL

-426 SVAYPGDGNDARI
+426 SVRYPEDGQDARV

-505 GAEALIRWKHPVEGY
+505 GAEALVRWKHPVEGY
-520 ISPGAFI
+520 ISPAAFI
-527 PVAER
+527 PVAEK

-575 PKLIDYMEKLLR
+575 PQLIDFMEKLLR

-603 AVMSDSEHTLQMLNA
+603 AVMSDSDHTIQMLNA

-630 FGTGYSSLSY
+630 FGTGYSSLAY

-654 FITDIDTLP
+654 FINDIDVLP
-663 KQITVIENI
+663 KQVTVIENI

-686 GVETQQQATLLSNL
+686 GVETHQQAALLSNL
-700 NCHSIQGF
+700 RCHSIQGF
-708 HFHRPQPKQDI
+708 HFHRPQPKHEI

>member
-1 MSLREILLFI
+1 
-11 KKQSLSFSSLSSRHK
+11 
-26 GRYSCIDVLVNM
+26 
-38 PLTKKNP
+38 
-45 RRTGTN
+45 
-51 LMLSQQLQHWFTKIT
+51 MLSQQLQHWFKEIT
-66 AKSPFFFAILDNQH
+66 ANSPFFFAILDNQH
-80 HYALVN
+80 NYAVVN
-86 GRYCDLSGLTPA
+86 GRYCDIAGLTPP
-98 EMVGMCD
+98 ELVGMSD
-105 SEILGKQFYQQLK
+105 SQIMGQQFYNHLK
-118 PYYERAFNGETLEA
+118 PYYERAFKGESIEA
-132 EITLDDI
+132 EMTMGDL
-139 DLETSVHFSLTP
+139 DLETSLHFNISPLSND
-151 VETEGK
+151 GK
-157 VEHIVFHA
+157 IEHIIFHA
-165 IDTSEKQILVRSL
+165 LDTSEKQILIRSL
-178 EESEGKFSTLTT
+178 EESEGKFSTLTSLVPEG
-190 ILPDGLLL
+190 IML
-198 VEEDCILSA
+198 VEDDCIISA

-216 FEMIQELLGES
+216 FESVQDVLGES
-227 FSRLFVDEKTKT
+227 LSRLFVDEKTKT
-239 VFAKSLENQIVKA
+239 VFSESLVSSLGEA
-252 PLVCLTGPR
+252 PLTCLTGPR

-267 VQLHAGATKLLG
+267 VQLMADATMILG
-279 GNTQI
+279 SDSQL
-284 VLIQDAEVSNKI
+284 VLIQDADAAPKL
-296 LSPTSKED
+296 LSPSNQED

-329 ETPLIML
+329 DTALIML

-368 LLPPQAIL
+368 LLPQHAIL

-381 DEFGLILP
+381 DEFGIILP

-407 INQPFDLHHFS
+407 VNQPFDLHHFS

-540 RVVMRDVFNTV
+540 RVVMREVFTTV

-593 NCITFELTES
+593 SCITFELTES

-618 IKKLGFSLSIDD
+618 IKRLGFALSIDD

-654 FITDIDTLP
+654 FISDIDTLP

-700 NCHSIQGF
+700 NCNSIQGF
-708 HFHRPQPKQDI
+708 HFHRPQPRQEV

>member
-1 MSLREILLFI
+1 
-11 KKQSLSFSSLSSRHK
+11 
-26 GRYSCIDVLVNM
+26 
-38 PLTKKNP
+38 
-45 RRTGTN
+45 
-51 LMLSQQLQHWFTKIT
+51 MLSQQLQHWFTKIT

-118 PYYERAFNGETLEA
+118 PYYERAFNGETLEV

-198 VEEDCILSA
+198 VEDDCILSA

-284 VLIQDAEVSNKI
+284 VLIQDAEVSNKT

>member
-1 MSLREILLFI
+1 
-11 KKQSLSFSSLSSRHK
+11 
-26 GRYSCIDVLVNM
+26 M
-38 PLTKKNP
+38 P
-45 RRTGTN
+45 
-51 LMLSQQLQHWFTKIT
+51 SQQLQHWF
-66 AKSPFFFAILDNQH
+66 AKLTSNSPFFFAILDDQH
-80 HYALVN
+80 NYSMVN
-86 GRYCDLSGLTPA
+86 ERYCDVAGLSTA
-98 EMVGMCD
+98 ELVGMND
-105 SEILGKQFYQQLK
+105 SQVLGEHFYQHLK
-118 PYYERAFNGETLEA
+118 PYYERAFKGETLEA
-132 EITLDDI
+132 EVTLNDI
-139 DLETSVHFSLTP
+139 DLDTSLHFSLSP
-151 VETEGK
+151 IINNK
-157 VEHIVFHA
+157 QVEHVIFHA
-165 IDTSEKQILVRSL
+165 IDTSEKQILIRSL
-178 EESEGKFSTLTT
+178 EESESKFSTLASL
-190 ILPDGLLL
+190 LPDGLLL
-198 VEEDCILSA
+198 VEDDCIISA
-207 NPAALRLLG
+207 NPSAIRMLG
-216 FEMIQELLGES
+216 FNDSGDLLGEDLT
-227 FSRLFVDEKTKT
+227 RLFIDQSTKA
-239 VFAKSLENQIVKA
+239 VFNTKLSLLVAEA
-252 PLVCLTGPR
+252 PVVCLTGPR

-267 VQLHAGATKLLG
+267 VQLHADSTMVLG
-279 GNTQI
+279 SQSQI
-284 VLIQDAEVSNKI
+284 ILIQDADDAPKALSASNQ
-296 LSPTSKED
+296 ED
-304 AHLDS
+304 IHIDS
-309 LTGLYNRFGFTK
+309 LTGAYNRFGFTK
-321 RLEQLIHN
+321 RLEQLINN

-358 IKEVSSRLKR
+358 IKEVASRLKR
-368 LLPPQAIL
+368 LLPPHAIL

-389 EPENNRMA
+389 EPDNNRMA
-397 EMLSERIISL
+397 EMLSERIIAL

-520 ISPGAFI
+520 ISPAAFI
-527 PVAER
+527 PVAEK

-540 RVVMRDVFNTV
+540 RVVMREVFATV

-587 TTELDP
+587 TTDLDP
-593 NCITFELTES
+593 SCITFELTES

-618 IKKLGFSLSIDD
+618 IKKLGFALSIDD

-654 FITDIDTLP
+654 FITDLDTLP
-663 KQITVIENI
+663 KQVTVIENI
-672 INLGKSLNLTVVAE
+672 INLGKSLNLSVVAE

-700 NCHSIQGF
+700 NCNSIQGF
-708 HFHRPQPKQDI
+708 HFYRPQPKQEV

-728 HKN
+728 HKH

>member
-1 MSLREILLFI
+1 
-11 KKQSLSFSSLSSRHK
+11 
-26 GRYSCIDVLVNM
+26 M
-38 PLTKKNP
+38 P
-45 RRTGTN
+45 
-51 LMLSQQLQHWFTKIT
+51 SQQLKHWFATLT
-66 AKSPFFFAILDNQH
+66 SNSPFFFAILDKKHN
-80 HYALVN
+80 YRMVSD
-86 GRYCDLSGLTPA
+86 RYCDIAGLSHEEIIGLNDCQ
-98 EMVGMCD
+98 V
-105 SEILGKQFYQQLK
+105 LGEQFYKKLA
-118 PYYERAFNGETLEA
+118 PYYQRAFKGTHVEA
-132 EITLDDI
+132 EITLDET
-139 DLETSVHFSLTP
+139 DLETSLHFSLSP
-151 VETEGK
+151 VFEGNEIRF
-157 VEHIVFHA
+157 VVFHA
-165 IDTSEKQILVRSL
+165 VDTSEKQILVRSL
-178 EESEGKFSTLTT
+178 EESESKFAKLTQL
-190 ILPDGLLL
+190 LPDGLLL
-198 VEEDCILSA
+198 IEDDIIISA
-207 NPAALRLLG
+207 NPASARLLG
-216 FEMIQELLGES
+216 LNSPHELLGEEL
-227 FSRLFVDEKTKT
+227 SRLFIDENSKK
-239 VFAKSLENQIVKA
+239 VFSHRLSALISDK
-252 PLVCLTGPR
+252 PFVCLTSAR

-267 VQLHAGATKLLG
+267 VQLHVDSTAILG
-279 GNTQI
+279 SESQI
-284 VLIQDAEVSNKI
+284 ILIQDADDTPKNLSSASN
-296 LSPTSKED
+296 ED
-304 AHLDS
+304 IHIDS
-309 LTGLYNRFGFTK
+309 LTKLYNRFGFTK
-321 RLEQLIHN
+321 RLEQLIKKQ
-329 ETPLIML
+329 TPLL
-336 YLDID
+336 VFYLDID

-358 IKEVSSRLKR
+358 IQEVSARLKR
-368 LLPPQAIL
+368 LLPNQAII

-381 DEFGLILP
+381 DEFGVILP
-389 EPENNRMA
+389 EPENTRMA
-397 EMLSERIISL
+397 EILSDRIISL

-426 SVAYPGDGNDARI
+426 SVRYPEDGQDARI

-505 GAEALIRWKHPVEGY
+505 GAEALVRWKHPVEGY
-520 ISPGAFI
+520 ISPGSFI

-551 KRWKLQGILPGRVA
+551 KRWKQQGILPGRVA

-575 PKLIDYMEKLLR
+575 PQLIDFMEKLLR

-593 NCITFELTES
+593 SCITFELTES

-618 IKKLGFSLSIDD
+618 IKKLGFALSIDD

-654 FITDIDTLP
+654 FINDIDTLP
-663 KQITVIENI
+663 KQVTVIENI
-672 INLGKSLNLTVVAE
+672 INLGKSLDLTVVAE
-686 GVETQQQATLLSNL
+686 GVETHQQATLLSNL
-700 NCHSIQGF
+700 QCNAIQGF
-708 HFHRPQPKQDI
+708 HFYRPQPKHEI
-719 EELFAQNRR
+719 EELFVQNRR

>member
-1 MSLREILLFI
+1 
-11 KKQSLSFSSLSSRHK
+11 
-26 GRYSCIDVLVNM
+26 M
-38 PLTKKNP
+38 P
-45 RRTGTN
+45 
-51 LMLSQQLQHWFTKIT
+51 SQQLKHWFATLT
-66 AKSPFFFAILDNQH
+66 SNSPFFFAILDKKHN
-80 HYALVN
+80 YRMVSD
-86 GRYCDLSGLTPA
+86 RYCDIAGLSHEEIVGLNDCQ
-98 EMVGMCD
+98 V
-105 SEILGKQFYQQLK
+105 LGEQFYKKLV
-118 PYYERAFNGETLEA
+118 PYYQRAFKGAHVEA
-132 EITLDDI
+132 EITLDET
-139 DLETSVHFSLTP
+139 DLETSLHFSLSP
-151 VETEGK
+151 VFEGNDIRF
-157 VEHIVFHA
+157 VVFHA
-165 IDTSEKQILVRSL
+165 VDTSEKQILVRSL
-178 EESEGKFSTLTT
+178 EESESKFAKLTQL
-190 ILPDGLLL
+190 LPDGLLL
-198 VEEDCILSA
+198 IEDDIVISA
-207 NPAALRLLG
+207 NPASARLLG
-216 FEMIQELLGES
+216 LNSPHELLGEEL
-227 FSRLFVDEKTKT
+227 SRLFIDENSKK
-239 VFAKSLENQIVKA
+239 VFSHRLSTLISDK
-252 PLVCLTGPR
+252 PFVCLTSAR

-267 VQLHAGATKLLG
+267 VQLHADSTAILG
-279 GNTQI
+279 SESQI
-284 VLIQDAEVSNKI
+284 ILIQDADDAPKNLSSASN
-296 LSPTSKED
+296 ED
-304 AHLDS
+304 IHIDS
-309 LTGLYNRFGFTK
+309 LTKLYNRFGFTK
-321 RLEQLIHN
+321 RLEQLIKKQ
-329 ETPLIML
+329 TPLL
-336 YLDID
+336 VFYLDID

-358 IKEVSSRLKR
+358 IQEVSARLKR
-368 LLPPQAIL
+368 LLPNQAII

-381 DEFGLILP
+381 DEFGVILP
-389 EPENNRMA
+389 EPENTRMA
-397 EMLSERIISL
+397 EILSDRIISL

-426 SVAYPGDGNDARI
+426 SVRYPEDGQDARI

-505 GAEALIRWKHPVEGY
+505 GAEALVRWKHPVEGY
-520 ISPGAFI
+520 ISPGSFI

-551 KRWKLQGILPGRVA
+551 KRWKQQGILPGRVA

-575 PKLIDYMEKLLR
+575 PQLIDFMEKLLR

-593 NCITFELTES
+593 SCITFELTES

-618 IKKLGFSLSIDD
+618 IKKLGFALSIDD

-654 FITDIDTLP
+654 FINDIDTLP
-663 KQITVIENI
+663 KQVTVIENI
-672 INLGKSLNLTVVAE
+672 INLGKSLDLTVVAE
-686 GVETQQQATLLSNL
+686 GVETHQQATLLSNL
-700 NCHSIQGF
+700 QCNAIQGF
-708 HFHRPQPKQDI
+708 HFYRPQPKHEI
-719 EELFAQNRR
+719 EELFVQNRR

>member
-1 MSLREILLFI
+1 MPS
-11 KKQSLSFSSLSSRHK
+11 KQMH
-26 GRYSCIDVLVNM
+26 
-38 PLTKKNP
+38 
-45 RRTGTN
+45 
-51 LMLSQQLQHWFTKIT
+51 HWFNKLTSN
-66 AKSPFFFAILDNQH
+66 SPFFFAILDQH
-80 HYALVN
+80 HHYCLVN
-86 GRYCDLSGLTPA
+86 ERYCDVAGLTQ
-98 EMVGMCD
+98 EELVGMSD
-105 SEILGKQFYQQLK
+105 TEVLGDNFYLKLK
-118 PYYERAFNGETLEA
+118 PYYERALLGEHIEA
-132 EITLDDI
+132 EITLDET
-139 DLETSVHFSLTP
+139 DLETSLHFSLSP
-151 VETEGK
+151 LLEGN
-157 VEHIVFHA
+157 EIAHLLFQA
-165 IDTSEKQILVRSL
+165 IDTSEKHLLVKSL
-178 EESEGKFSTLTT
+178 EESETKFSRLTQL
-190 ILPDGLLL
+190 LPDGLLL
-198 VEEDCILSA
+198 VEDDMILSA
-207 NPAALRLLG
+207 NPSAARLLG
-216 FEMIQELLGES
+216 FNSQHDLLGEEL
-227 FSRLFVDEKTKT
+227 SRLFIDEKSKM
-239 VFAKSLENQIVKA
+239 VFSHKLSTLLSEKA
-252 PLVCLTGPR
+252 FICMTSAR
-261 CGFERK
+261 CGFERR
-267 VQLHAGATKLLG
+267 VQLHADFTTILG
-279 GNTQI
+279 SQSQI
-284 VLIQDAEVSNKI
+284 ILIQDADETPKH
-296 LSPTSKED
+296 LSVKNGD
-304 AHLDS
+304 DIHIDS
-309 LTGLYNRFGFTK
+309 LTKLYNRFGFTK
-321 RLEQLIHN
+321 RLEQLIKSQ
-329 ETPLIML
+329 TPLL
-336 YLDID
+336 LFYLDID

-358 IKEVSSRLKR
+358 ILEVAARLKR
-368 LLPPQAIL
+368 LLPQHAVI

-381 DEFGLILP
+381 DEFGIVLP

-397 EMLSERIISL
+397 ELLSERIISL

-426 SVAYPGDGNDARI
+426 SVRYPEDGQDARV

-505 GAEALIRWKHPVEGY
+505 GAEALVRWKHPVEGY
-520 ISPGAFI
+520 ISPAAFI
-527 PVAER
+527 PVAEK

-575 PKLIDYMEKLLR
+575 PKLIDFMEKLLR

-603 AVMSDSEHTLQMLNA
+603 AVMSDSDHTIQMLNA

-630 FGTGYSSLSY
+630 FGTGYSSLAY

-654 FITDIDTLP
+654 FINDIDVLP
-663 KQITVIENI
+663 KQVTVIENI

-686 GVETQQQATLLSNL
+686 GVETHQQAALLSNL
-700 NCHSIQGF
+700 RCHSIQGF
-708 HFHRPQPKQDI
+708 HFHRPQPKHEI

>member
-1 MSLREILLFI
+1 MCYLRCNILMNISALE
-11 KKQSLSFSSLSSRHK
+11 SGSSL
-26 GRYSCIDVLVNM
+26 M
-38 PLTKKNP
+38 P
-45 RRTGTN
+45 
-51 LMLSQQLQHWFTKIT
+51 SQHLQHWFAKIT
-66 AKSPFFFAILDNQH
+66 SNSPFFFAILNDQH
-80 HYALVN
+80 NYVMVN
-86 GRYCDLSGLTPA
+86 ERYCDIAGLSTTEL
-98 EMVGMCD
+98 VGMND
-105 SEILGKQFYQQLK
+105 SQILGEHFYRHLK
-118 PYYERAFNGETLEA
+118 PYYERAFQGETLET
-132 EITLDDI
+132 ELTLHEI
-139 DLETSVHFSLTP
+139 DLETSLHFSLSP
-151 VETEGK
+151 IMGDKK
-157 VEHIVFHA
+157 VENIVFHA
-165 IDTSEKQILVRSL
+165 IDTSEKQILIRSL
-178 EESEGKFSTLTT
+178 EESENKFSTLTSL
-190 ILPDGLLL
+190 LPDGLLL
-198 VEEDCILSA
+198 VDDDCIISA
-207 NPAALRLLG
+207 NPASARLLG
-216 FEMIQELLGES
+216 FENTSELLGEEL
-227 FSRLFVDEKTKT
+227 SRLFVDEKSKT
-239 VFAKSLENQIVKA
+239 VFSSPLSLLLAGA
-252 PLVCLTGPR
+252 PLVCLTGPK

-267 VQLHAGATKLLG
+267 VQLHAGATVVLG
-279 GNTQI
+279 NSSQLI
-284 VLIQDAEVSNKI
+284 LIQDAEDAPKQ
-296 LSPTSKED
+296 LSSTMHAD
-304 AHLDS
+304 IHIDS
-309 LTGLYNRFGFTK
+309 LTNLYNRFGFTK
-321 RLEQLIHN
+321 RLEQFIQN
-329 ETPLIML
+329 ETPLVML

-358 IKEVSSRLKR
+358 IKEVSARLKR
-368 LLPPQAIL
+368 LLPQQAIV

-389 EPENNRMA
+389 DPENSRAA
-397 EMLSERIISL
+397 EMLAERIISL

-426 SVAYPGDGNDARI
+426 SVAYPGDGSDARV

-505 GAEALIRWKHPVEGY
+505 GAEALVRWKHPVEGY
-520 ISPGAFI
+520 INPGAFI
-527 PVAER
+527 PVAEK

-540 RVVMRDVFNTV
+540 RVVMRDVFSTV

-565 INLSPEQFGN
+565 INLSPEQFCN

-700 NCHSIQGF
+700 NCNSIQGF
-708 HFHRPQPKQDI
+708 HFYRPQPRQEV
-719 EELFAQNRR
+719 EELFVQNRR
-728 HKN
+728 HRSNPK